1 MKRLA
6 PPLRENEVLIE
17 IRLDDVNYSSTVFYN
32 RQQVIK
38 YINLWMKLDLKTKSK
53 RTLKTQ
59 AKTQSKLEMEGWSLI
74 DDTKNVQ
81 DSEDGL
87 NNFNL

>member
-1 MKRLA
+1 
-6 PPLRENEVLIE
+6 
-17 IRLDDVNYSSTVFYN
+17 
-32 RQQVIK
+32 
-38 YINLWMKLDLKTKSK
+38 MKLDLKTKSK